1 MEERNGG
8 EGGRE
13 RGREGREEREK
24 EGGKKEGRGCDI
36 SMLRKMKKKIIT
48 KSM

>member
-13 RGREGREEREK
+13 RGREGREK
-24 EGGKKEGRGCDI
+24 EGRKKEGRGCDI

>member
-8 EGGRE
+8 GGRE
-13 RGREGREEREK
+13 RGREGREK
-24 EGGKKEGRGCDI
+24 EGEKKEGRGCDI